1 MLLEGQPEREIDL
14 NIIPKTTPLPPTPLE
29 YGRRPPGVAP
39 TRKMRLPACAAILL
53 FEG

>member
-29 YGRRPPGVAP
+29 YGRRPPGVA
-39 TRKMRLPACAAILL
+39 TRKMRLPARAAILL